1 MSRASEEHIAW
12 MQQLEEEGQDQRPW
26 QEQINE
32 LMEIETKQEE
42 DISCQ

>member
-1 MSRASEEHIAW
+1 MSRAAEEHRTW
-12 MQQLEEEGQDQRPW
+12 MQQLEHEEEDQRPW

-42 DISCQ
+42 DR